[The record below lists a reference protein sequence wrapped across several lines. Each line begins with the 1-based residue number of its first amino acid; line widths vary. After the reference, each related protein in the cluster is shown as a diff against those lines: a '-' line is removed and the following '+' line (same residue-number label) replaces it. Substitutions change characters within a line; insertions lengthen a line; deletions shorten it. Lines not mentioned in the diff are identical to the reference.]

1 MRIDILTLFPDMFAP
16 LQQSMLKRAVE
27 KGLLQLNISNIRD
40 FTTDKHHITDERL
53 YGGGAGMVMKPEPI
67 FSAVEAV
74 QSCLQPRIIVTS
86 PQGRPFDQKL
96 AQELAKKQQLIIICG
111 HYEGIDERVIK
122 HLATD
127 VISVGD
133 FVLTGGEIPA
143 MAIAD
148 CVSRLVPGVLGHELA
163 AEEES
168 FSDGLLE
175 YPQYTRPPV
184 FRGWQV
190 PQLLLEGNHSQIAQ
204 WRRRQSLKRT
214 LENRPELL
222 EEAVLTPEDLA
233 YLEELE
239 AGRQKPFNI
248 FVALLHYPVYNKKKQ
263 IINTSLTNLDL
274 HDIARCCATFD
285 VRRYYIVQPI
295 ENQKELIEGLL
306 RHWQDGFGARYNP
319 DRQQAL
325 SLVELQDSLQAVQTA
340 IYKQDSGPL
349 YMIATSAKTSSQT
362 VGYRQM
368 RQQMEQNGGNYLLL
382 LGTGWGLTDELMA
395 EADFCLRPIYGRG
408 QYNHLS
414 VRSAASIMLDRL
426 LGEKNS
432 R

>member
-16 LQQSMLKRAVE
+16 LQQSMLKKAVE

-67 FSAVEAV
+67 FAAAEAV
-74 QSCLQPRIIVTS
+74 QSCSRPRIIVTS
-86 PQGRPFDQKL
+86 PQGRPFEQKL
-96 AQELAKKQQLIIICG
+96 AQELAQEEQLIIICG
-111 HYEGIDERVIK
+111 HYEGIDERVIE

-148 CVSRLVPGVLGHELA
+148 CVARLVPGVLGHELA
-163 AEEES
+163 VEEES
-168 FSDGLLE
+168 FSEGLLE
-175 YPQYTRPPV
+175 YPQYTRPPL

-190 PQLLLEGNHSQIAQ
+190 PQLLLEGNHSHIAQ

-222 EEAVLTPEDLA
+222 EQAVLTPADLA

-239 AGRQKPFNI
+239 AGRQQPFNI

-274 HDIARCCATFD
+274 HDIARCCATFA

-295 ENQKELIEGLL
+295 ENQKELMLGLL

-325 SLVELQDSLQAVQTA
+325 SLVGLRDSLAEVQRDIQTQA
-340 IYKQDSGPL
+340 DGPL
-349 YMIATSAKTSSQT
+349 YLIATSAKADGPT

-368 RQQMEQNGGNYLLL
+368 RRQMEQNGGNYLLL
-382 LGTGWGLTDELMA
+382 LGTGWGLADELMA

-414 VRSAASIMLDRL
+414 VRSAASIVLDRL
-426 LGEKNS
+426 LGEKDS